1 MLFVTKN
8 LKEEMQES
16 THDNILKD
24 TITLIFFLDFIRK
37 NFSLIINIKKML
49 FSKIFFETIVN
60 IRNMRFKIIKTEK

>member
-60 IRNMRFKIIKTEK
+60 IRNMWFKIIKTEK

>member
-16 THDNILKD
+16 TYDNILKY

-37 NFSLIINIKKML
+37 NFSLIININKML